1 MPVTRATWPI
11 AVVLLAACGPRAPSA
26 TDSQQPPVAPG
37 AAVAQSARTAGA
49 ASTLS
54 PQPPFDIPSNATQA
68 QVVTYAWQQFVAL
81 NWPAA
86 SGQRGMPDTTK
97 TIGQPGNVVW
107 HTWKTPDEIFYPA
120 GQTPPPWNQYGGQL
134 PPQCAS
140 AGVSSTSFVLQR
152 TSKVPAGL
160 DNAAIQLAKEAVGG
174 TLTDQHGNLARFEVR
189 LNQTIFNDIISRQ
202 LYSVEGQAKATVV
215 SFQPGVMEVKAAWRQ
230 LTSADPPAVQSRYYT
245 ESAWIYT
252 PPFGNDPATCVQGVV
267 GLVGL
272 HITQKTPLMPQWS
285 WATFEQ
291 IDNVPPAAPGYT
303 NALSFNNPECPVLS
317 CPPNQSTEKNGVPT
331 GVPTQVTRMIPI
343 GVAAAAA
350 NPSWQ
355 QALTQAVQ
363 GSPFQY
369 YQLIDVQ
376 WPQNPTQFPVGNATP
391 GLLANTTMETYV
403 RESSCI
409 NCHFTARTYS
419 NALSSDYTF
428 MLAEAQP
435 STQRTPR

>member
-1 MPVTRATWPI
+1 MAVTRATWRI

-37 AAVAQSARTAGA
+37 AAVAQTARTSGA

-189 LNQTIFNDIISRQ
+189 LNQTIFNDILSRQ
-202 LYSVEGQAKATVV
+202 LYSVE
-215 SFQPGVMEVKAAWRQ
+215 W
-230 LTSADPPAVQSRYYT
+230 D
-245 ESAWIYT
+245 
-252 PPFGNDPATCVQGVV
+252 
-267 GLVGL
+267 
-272 HITQKTPLMPQWS
+272 
-285 WATFEQ
+285 
-291 IDNVPPAAPGYT
+291 
-303 NALSFNNPECPVLS
+303 
-317 CPPNQSTEKNGVPT
+317 
-331 GVPTQVTRMIPI
+331 
-343 GVAAAAA
+343 
-350 NPSWQ
+350 
-355 QALTQAVQ
+355 
-363 GSPFQY
+363 
-369 YQLIDVQ
+369 
-376 WPQNPTQFPVGNATP
+376 
-391 GLLANTTMETYV
+391 
-403 RESSCI
+403 
-409 NCHFTARTYS
+409 
-419 NALSSDYTF
+419 
-428 MLAEAQP
+428 AEER
-435 STQRTPR
+435 S